1 MTGVINSDV
10 KPPDWGREAK
20 SYLADGPAGEK
31 EAFPFSC
38 VGVQSEPHSFKQV
51 FGSTNEKQLSF
62 KGLSR
67 AFLFTLKGEENKSFK
82 VELIYFTPLPLGEF
96 CI

>member
-10 KPPDWGREAK
+10 KPPDWKREAK

-38 VGVQSEPHSFKQV
+38 VVFSQNSTLSSRYLVALMKSSFHSRASQGPSHSF
-51 FGSTNEKQLSF
+51 
-62 KGLSR
+62 
-67 AFLFTLKGEENKSFK
+67 
-82 VELIYFTPLPLGEF
+82 
-96 CI
+96 